1 MRYLAPIK
9 TGKFPVS
16 PPFTLSNPILDDYIW
31 MERANIGSAVDIKQR
46 KYFISALTGFKAPW
60 CFPEEERQAAEMC
73 ELNQNVADELHSQ
86 VNSSFGVRR
95 TSTSGA
101 FPRNGDLSPM
111 WAAES
116 GRNFA

>member
-60 CFPEEERQAAEMC
+60 FFPEEKRQ
-73 ELNQNVADELHSQ
+73 V
-86 VNSSFGVRR
+86 
-95 TSTSGA
+95 SGIV
-101 FPRNGDLSPM
+101 S
-111 WAAES
+111 
-116 GRNFA
+116 